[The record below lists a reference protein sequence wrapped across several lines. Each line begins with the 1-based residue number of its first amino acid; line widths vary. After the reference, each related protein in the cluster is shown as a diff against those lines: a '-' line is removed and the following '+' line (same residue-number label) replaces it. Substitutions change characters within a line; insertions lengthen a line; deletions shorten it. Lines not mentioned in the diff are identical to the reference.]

1 MEAAVEPL
9 TETLAAVEGETL
21 PLEEELA
28 VLEALDELVV
38 LVEGVTLGLF
48 ETQMHVYA
56 FGAPHEAEQ
65 QSVARHCRARAHVG
79 GGGEAGARGAM

>member
-1 MEAAVEPL
+1 MVARQFDLEHDKHVCDSL
-9 TETLAAVEGETL
+9 LAAVEGETL

-65 QSVARHCRARAHVG
+65 QSVAVH
-79 GGGEAGARGAM
+79 